1 MHIPKKPIWKKAT
14 HTIWLQLYDILEKGS
29 YGDSEKKKKESVA
42 ARGWRERGW
51 IGGTQRVFSAVKL
64 FCIIPQWWIHVIKH
78 LWKLKEC
85 TTPRVNSNIL
95 SVDSSVVTNVP
106 LWCDIFMAGGQCYV
120 CTPAWPGRPETS
132 LGTRRRGY
140 VIPPGPG
147 EGRKLGLPGSFPRPI
162 PREGQGSGSPSG
174 LWHHMWAES
183 IRGKNS
189 FSCSPPSPLKA
200 GTEMRPWVGK
210 GIPSNTSGWGG
221 LMVRAVRQE
230 IQGVLIPFIR
240 FIQQTWAPTV
250 VPVMSWVMGNKPQTK
265 QKSLIPAAPDSVPRP
280 TPSQSKVAE
289 TRPSSLKEPQI
300 MDPPTQPS
308 LV

>member
-106 LWCDIFMAGGQCYV
+106 LWCDIFMAGGQYYV
-120 CTPAWPGRPETS
+120 C
-132 LGTRRRGY
+132 RG
-140 VIPPGPG
+140 G
-147 EGRKLGLPGSFPRPI
+147 
-162 PREGQGSGSPSG
+162 GQGYMGTLYLQLSSAVKLKL
-174 LWHHMWAES
+174 LWKS
-183 IRGKNS
+183 
-189 FSCSPPSPLKA
+189 
-200 GTEMRPWVGK
+200 K
-210 GIPSNTSGWGG
+210 GY
-221 LMVRAVRQE
+221 
-230 IQGVLIPFIR
+230 
-240 FIQQTWAPTV
+240 
-250 VPVMSWVMGNKPQTK
+250 
-265 QKSLIPAAPDSVPRP
+265 
-280 TPSQSKVAE
+280 
-289 TRPSSLKEPQI
+289 SLKNG
-300 MDPPTQPS
+300 
-308 LV
+308 LLLWR